1 MSPRRF
7 AATPRSTSVDAATRR
22 LWVTFG
28 QHLRDARAERRWTIA
43 ELAGRAGVSAGMVH
57 RVESGLSASSETAV
71 RLVTALGLRL
81 DFEVSD
87 PRRRSRTLT
96 DLSVDAVH
104 SVMGEFEAAH
114 LRRPA
119 VGLGIDEPYQHYQF
133 AGRADLAAWSLE
145 SAALLH
151 VENRTRFPDLQ
162 GAAGAFNAKRAYL
175 ADAIGARLG
184 VRRWASQT
192 HVMAVLWSAE
202 VLHVLR
208 LRRETFRALCPDP
221 PDAFAAWWSGE
232 SVPPGARSELVV
244 IDPLAT
250 ARQRP
255 YVGLDDA
262 LTARPRYRSYAEAA
276 ARLLPRGRPVG
287 E

>member
-7 AATPRSTSVDAATRR
+7 AAPPSTSVDAAMRR
-22 LWVTFG
+22 LWVPFG
-28 QHLRDARAERRWTIA
+28 QHVRDARAERRWTIA
-43 ELAGRAGVSAGMVH
+43 ELARRAGISGGMVH

-87 PRRRSRTLT
+87 PHRRSSPRT

-104 SVMGEFEAAH
+104 SAMGEFEATH
-114 LRRPA
+114 LRRPG

-133 AGRADLAAWSLE
+133 AGRADLAAWSLGE
-145 SAALLH
+145 AALLH
-151 VENRTRFPDLQ
+151 IENRTRFPDLQ

-175 ADAIGARLG
+175 AGAIGARLD
-184 VRRWASQT
+184 VHRWASQT

-208 LRRETFRALCPDP
+208 LRRETFRAMCPDP
-221 PDAFAAWWSGE
+221 PDAFTAWWSGE
-232 SVPPGARSELVV
+232 PVPRGARSELIV

-250 ARQRP
+250 PRQRP
-255 YVGLDDA
+255 YLGLDDA
-262 LTARPRYRSYAEAA
+262 LTARPRYRTHADAA
-276 ARLLPRGRPVG
+276 ARLLSRGG
-287 E
+287 